1 MRSENEKISPIVCFS
16 AGDWWAFN
24 PQACERKM
32 LAFSKY
38 TRVLY
43 INTVS
48 PSMPS
53 LFSSSFFSRL
63 KRKIPSLLK
72 GFRKPEK
79 NVYVLTPFVIPVV
92 GKFVFKGLNSILL
105 VIQLRIL
112 LALLRMRKP
121 ILWVVNLGASEVLHK
136 IPHSEIVYDCTDK
149 FDASRYIQN
158 KEALKQM
165 DAQIVERAD
174 KIICVSR
181 ALYNHY
187 KKKAGEKVYY
197 LSHGVDTKLFSANG
211 KYKNSIP
218 VDLKNISHPIIGYH
232 GSLTEAN
239 DNDLLEHCIS
249 QRPDWSFVLIG
260 RVGEELLQKLKP
272 YKNVHLLGFKEYEKI
287 PSYIT
292 HMDVGIFFWKMSDWI
307 HYSSPL
313 KTKEYL
319 AMGKP
324 IVSVPIPELRTEYE
338 GLTTTCSSKKEY
350 VKAIDETL
358 EQDNEGMRKKRS
370 ARVMGD
376 DWDSYVNKCIE
387 IIGEKE

>member
-1 MRSENEKISPIVCFS
+1 MGIQSK
-16 AGDWWAFN
+16 
-24 PQACERKM
+24 ACERKM

-38 TRVLY
+38 TKVLY

-53 LFSSSFFSRL
+53 IFSSSFFSRL

-79 NVYVLTPFVIPVV
+79 NMYVLTPFVIPVI
-92 GKFVFKGLNSILL
+92 GKCVFKRLNSILL
-105 VIQLRIL
+105 VLQLRIL
-112 LALLRMRKP
+112 LALLHMGKP
-121 ILWVVNLGASEVLHK
+121 ILWVVNLGASNVLNK
-136 IPHSEIVYDCTDK
+136 IPHSKIVYDCTDK

-158 KEALKQM
+158 KDALRKM
-165 DAQIVERAD
+165 DAQIVEQAN

-187 KKKAGEKVYY
+187 KERAGEKVYY

-218 VDLKNISHPIIGYH
+218 LDLKNIPHPVIGYH

-239 DNDLLEHCIS
+239 DNDLLEHCIA

-260 RVGEELLQKLKP
+260 RAGEKLSQKLKP

-287 PSYIT
+287 PSYIK
-292 HMDVGIFFWKMSDWI
+292 HLNVGIFFWKMSDWI

-324 IVSVPIPELRTEYE
+324 IVSVPIPELMTEYD
-338 GLTTTCSSKKEY
+338 GLAITCSSKEEY
-350 VKAIDETL
+350 VKAIEKTL
-358 EQDNEGMRKKRS
+358 RDDNERKRKKRS
-370 ARVMGD
+370 ARVFGD